1 MLAGLWALG
10 FALVAGPAGAGPA
23 GAGPAA
29 VRIDGVVARVEGVP
43 IFRSEL
49 AARVRTRLIERKAAG
64 PPTPAELRQ
73 IEGDELAAMIDDLL
87 VRLDAARLGFES
99 TEGELAAMIA
109 MVKQMYGLDATQLE
123 AAVRDWGLSFADYE
137 EQLRRQ
143 IVAQKWLNYYA
154 GAIDMYLFADDGGV
168 NAAYA
173 AERRRRIEELRARA
187 FIEVSA

>member
-49 AARVRTRLIERKAAG
+49 AARVRTRLSLRTAEGA
-64 PPTPAELRQ
+64 TEAELRQ
-73 IEGDELAAMIDDLL
+73 VEREVLAQMIDEALIG
-87 VRLDAARLGFES
+87 LDAARLGIAGSEA
-99 TEGELAAMIA
+99 ELAAAIA
-109 MVKQMYGLDATQLE
+109 MVKQANGLDATQLE
-123 AAVRDWGLSFADYE
+123 AAVRDSGMSFADYE

-154 GAIDMYLFADDGGV
+154 GAIDMYLFADDGGL
-168 NAAYA
+168 NAAYE

-187 FIEVSA
+187 FIEVSG